1 VTTLEYKT
9 VPDGESYIIV
19 NKNSFGIFREV
30 TPNLTEN
37 ELKITFLG
45 VEDCPIDRF
54 CIYLNDDI
62 TSVCRYMGHYPNYLD
77 MFVTEKL
84 LCRHD
89 DPPIDRKVSVL
100 QAENCPDKKQ
110 NCVGCEHIENIIIPS
125 EPNPEKSHAC
135 TVCRLVKA
143 EK

>member
-1 VTTLEYKT
+1 LEYKT

-19 NKNSFGIFREV
+19 NKNSFGLFREV

-77 MFVTEKL
+77 RLVTEKL
-84 LCRHD
+84 PCRHD
-89 DPPIDRKVSVL
+89 DPPIDRKVNVL
-100 QAENCPDKKQ
+100 EAEKCPEKKQ
-110 NCVGCEHIENIIIPS
+110 NCVGCVHIENIIIPS

-135 TVCRLVKA
+135 LVCRLVKA